1 MTAATTSSPAD
12 EHLRN
17 EAHGEGHEEHP
28 SDLKY
33 VKVALFLGV
42 LTALEV
48 ATYFWED
55 IFGSKPSTTALV
67 LTLFPMM
74 IIKFGTVILYFMH
87 LKYDNPLFKRVF
99 LFGLILA
106 VIVFFVMLTTF
117 NYWWDDYFKF
127 LTGG

>member
-1 MTAATTSSPAD
+1 MSTATTQDPVA
-12 EHLRN
+12 EVN
-17 EAHGEGHEEHP
+17 EADHQEHP
-28 SDLKY
+28 SDLQY
-33 VKVALFLGV
+33 VKVALFLAA

-55 IFGSKPSTTALV
+55 LFGSAPSTTALV

-87 LKYDNPLFKRVF
+87 LRYDNPLFKRVF
-99 LFGLILA
+99 LFGLVLA

>member
-1 MTAATTSSPAD
+1 MSTVTTETSVA
-12 EHLRN
+12 EVN
-17 EAHGEGHEEHP
+17 EADHHEHP
-28 SDLKY
+28 SDVKY
-33 VKVALFLGV
+33 VKVALFLGA

-55 IFGSKPSTTALV
+55 LFGSAPSTTALV

-106 VIVFFVMLTTF
+106 VIVFFIMLTTF

>member
-1 MTAATTSSPAD
+1 MTTATTSPAD

-33 VKVALFLGV
+33 VKIALFLAAV
-42 LTALEV
+42 TALEV
-48 ATYFWED
+48 GTYFFDLETGHL
-55 IFGSKPSTTALV
+55 IL
-67 LTLFPMM
+67 LLFPMM

-99 LFGLILA
+99 LFGLVLA
-106 VIVFFVMLTTF
+106 VIVFSIMLTTF
-117 NYWWDDYFKF
+117 NYWWDDYFRF
-127 LTGG
+127 LTPG

>member
-1 MTAATTSSPAD
+1 MSAVTTEPTH
-12 EHLRN
+12 EHEN
-17 EAHGEGHEEHP
+17 VSHDPSHVAHP
-28 SDLKY
+28 SDWLY
-33 VKVALFLGV
+33 VKVALFLAA

-74 IIKFGTVILYFMH
+74 IIKFGTVIMYFMH
-87 LKYDNPLFKRVF
+87 LKYDNPLFRRVF
-99 LFGLILA
+99 LFGLGLA
-106 VIVFFVMLTTF
+106 IVVFLIALTSF
-117 NYWWDDYFKF
+117 NYWWDDYLRF

>member
-1 MTAATTSSPAD
+1 MSTATSEHPAA
-12 EHLRN
+12 EVN
-17 EAHGEGHEEHP
+17 EADHHEHP
-28 SDLKY
+28 SDLQY
-33 VKVALFLGV
+33 VKVALFLAA

-55 IFGSKPSTTALV
+55 LFGSAPSTTALV

-87 LKYDNPLFKRVF
+87 LRYDNPLFKRVF

-117 NYWWDDYFKF
+117 NYWLDDYFKF

>member
-1 MTAATTSSPAD
+1 MSTATDTPDVDDVEHAD
-12 EHLRN
+12 HVD
-17 EAHGEGHEEHP
+17 HP
-28 SDLKY
+28 SDLLY
-33 VKVALFLGV
+33 VKVALMLGA

-55 IFGSKPSTTALV
+55 IFGSKPSTMALV

-74 IIKFGTVILYFMH
+74 IIKFVTVIFYFMH

-106 VIVFFVMLTTF
+106 VIVFLIALTAF
-117 NYWWDDYFKF
+117 EFWDDRYLRF
-127 LTGG
+127 LRS

>member
-1 MTAATTSSPAD
+1 MSTSTATTDAPDVDDVDHAD
-12 EHLRN
+12 HV
-17 EAHGEGHEEHP
+17 EHP
-28 SDLKY
+28 SDLLY
-33 VKVALFLGV
+33 VKVALALAA

-55 IFGSKPSTTALV
+55 IFGSKPSTMALV

-74 IIKFGTVILYFMH
+74 IIKFVTVIFYFMH

-106 VIVFFVMLTTF
+106 VIVFMIALTAF
-117 NYWWDDYFKF
+117 EFWDDRYLRF
-127 LTGG
+127 LRS

>member
-1 MTAATTSSPAD
+1 MATTTTTEGPDVDHAETAD
-12 EHLRN
+12 HV
-17 EAHGEGHEEHP
+17 EHP
-28 SDLKY
+28 SDWKY
-33 VKVALFLGV
+33 VKIALFLGA

-48 ATYFWED
+48 GTYFWED
-55 IFGSKPSTTALV
+55 IFQSKPSTLALI